1 MRERLFLANEYCKRI
16 FLSPDF
22 YNPILSK
29 DILFESDVENFY
41 AKNKSVPKDNGLKKE
56 EEIHLFK
63 KMNYF
68 KYKAN
73 KLLDSENISEN
84 RLKKA
89 EEFIEKAKQIRNII
103 VESNL
108 RLSGQLLRLDVSY
121 YINQGLVDSLISDAY
136 YDILKS
142 VDYFDWTLGN
152 RFSTYA
158 TWVLKKNFFRES
170 KQLQKKGSKFTRIED
185 TDALNLSGLISS
197 DLELKIDYDSKKK
210 SVNSLLSLLE
220 NGNCTKNQKRQVYI
234 LERYFGLNGRKN
246 STLEEISSDLGITK
260 ERVRQLKERG
270 VSWLKSRMNEMNVN
284 YDSIIENFRY

>member
-1 MRERLFLANEYCKRI
+1 MEERVFLANEYCKRI
-16 FLSPDF
+16 FLNSDF

-29 DILFESDVENFY
+29 NILFEIDIEDFY
-41 AKNKSVPKDNGLKKE
+41 NKNKSVPKDNGLKKE
-56 EEIHLFK
+56 DEIHLFK

-68 KYKAN
+68 KYKAS
-73 KLLDSENISEN
+73 KLLDSDDISEN
-84 RLKKA
+84 RLIKA
-89 EEFIEKAKQIRNII
+89 EEFIEKAKKIRNII

-108 RLSGQLLRLDVSY
+108 RLSAQLLKLDVSY
-121 YINQGLVDSLISDAY
+121 YVNQGTVDSLISDAY

-152 RFSTYA
+152 KFSTYA
-158 TWVLKKNFFRES
+158 TWVLKKNFFRET
-170 KQLQKKGSKFTRIED
+170 KELQKKANKFTRIED
-185 TDALNLSGLISS
+185 TDALNFSGVVSS

-210 SVNSLLSLLE
+210 SVSSLLSLLE

-270 VSWLKSRMNEMNVN
+270 VSWLKGRMNEMNVN